1 MDNYHNYKI
10 NREYFH
16 EKVIIMIR
24 RLEQFIK
31 NQGLSVRSFEQSIG
45 ASDGMIR
52 RAIKNNTD
60 IQSKWLSITA
70 DIYPNLDINW
80 LLTGRG
86 FMLKSEST
94 SPTGEHVSDPLP
106 LPTEE
111 SLLYTM
117 YKEEKA
123 ENKELI
129 EQIGALKQ
137 QIKTLEE
144 KIAELQ
150 LSPLPNVASVGS
162 TRIRKSDVVDLGDVQ
177 FVGQ

>member
-1 MDNYHNYKI
+1 
-10 NREYFH
+10 
-16 EKVIIMIR
+16 MIR

-31 NQGLSVRSFEQSIG
+31 NQGLSVRSFEHSIG

>member
-1 MDNYHNYKI
+1 
-10 NREYFH
+10 
-16 EKVIIMIR
+16 MIR

-86 FMLKSEST
+86 SC
-94 SPTGEHVSDPLP
+94 
-106 LPTEE
+106 
-111 SLLYTM
+111 
-117 YKEEKA
+117 
-123 ENKELI
+123 
-129 EQIGALKQ
+129 
-137 QIKTLEE
+137 
-144 KIAELQ
+144 
-150 LSPLPNVASVGS
+150 
-162 TRIRKSDVVDLGDVQ
+162 
-177 FVGQ
+177 

>member
-1 MDNYHNYKI
+1 
-10 NREYFH
+10 
-16 EKVIIMIR
+16 MIR

-137 QIKTLEE
+137 QIKTIGGKDSGVTTIPSSKCCLRWINPDPQ
-144 KIAELQ
+144 KRCC
-150 LSPLPNVASVGS
+150 G
-162 TRIRKSDVVDLGDVQ
+162 LGRCPVC
-177 FVGQ
+177 GTIIIYGNN

>member
-1 MDNYHNYKI
+1 MCCYQKFILFAWLNRHCQVLGLCELFFLFFCTHIVKLFENCLLLWPCYRVTRCNITDNYHNYKI

-80 LLTGRG
+80 LLMRMYFFSG
-86 FMLKSEST
+86 FVPYLSGSI
-94 SPTGEHVSDPLP
+94 SNVYFN
-106 LPTEE
+106 
-111 SLLYTM
+111 SLILFSF
-117 YKEEKA
+117 
-123 ENKELI
+123 L
-129 EQIGALKQ
+129 
-137 QIKTLEE
+137 
-144 KIAELQ
+144 
-150 LSPLPNVASVGS
+150 
-162 TRIRKSDVVDLGDVQ
+162 
-177 FVGQ
+177 F

>member
-1 MDNYHNYKI
+1 
-10 NREYFH
+10 
-16 EKVIIMIR
+16 MIR

-94 SPTGEHVSDPLP
+94 SPRASMFQTHFHCQQKN
-106 LPTEE
+106 
-111 SLLYTM
+111 LYYIQCT
-117 YKEEKA
+117 KK
-123 ENKELI
+123 KR
-129 EQIGALKQ
+129 LKT
-137 QIKTLEE
+137 K
-144 KIAELQ
+144 
-150 LSPLPNVASVGS
+150 N
-162 TRIRKSDVVDLGDVQ
+162 
-177 FVGQ
+177 

>member
-1 MDNYHNYKI
+1 VLHDNT
-10 NREYFH
+10 
-16 EKVIIMIR
+16 
-24 RLEQFIK
+24 
-31 NQGLSVRSFEQSIG
+31 
-45 ASDGMIR
+45 
-52 RAIKNNTD
+52 AIKVD

>member
-1 MDNYHNYKI
+1 MGI
-10 NREYFH
+10 
-16 EKVIIMIR
+16 VQ
-24 RLEQFIK
+24 RLRQFIEIK
-31 NQGLSVRSFEQSIG
+31 GISKYKFYQSTKLSNGSLDKG
-45 ASDGMIR
+45 DNLGSDKCEKILY
-52 RAIKNNTD
+52 AFPELNPD
-60 IQSKWLSITA
+60 
-70 DIYPNLDINW
+70 W

-86 FMLKSEST
+86 SMLKSEST
-94 SPTGEHVSDPLP
+94 SPTGEYVSDSLP
-106 LPTEE
+106 QPMEE

-162 TRIRKSDVVDLGDVQ
+162 TQIRKSDAVDLGDVQ

>member
-1 MDNYHNYKI
+1 
-10 NREYFH
+10 
-16 EKVIIMIR
+16 
-24 RLEQFIK
+24 
-31 NQGLSVRSFEQSIG
+31 
-45 ASDGMIR
+45 MIR

-162 TRIRKSDVVDLGDVQ
+162 TRIRKSDVEDLGDVQ

>member
-1 MDNYHNYKI
+1 
-10 NREYFH
+10 
-16 EKVIIMIR
+16 MIR

-80 LLTGRG
+80 LLTGQG

-111 SLLYTM
+111 SLFIQCT
-117 YKEEKA
+117 KK
-123 ENKELI
+123 KR
-129 EQIGALKQ
+129 LKT
-137 QIKTLEE
+137 K
-144 KIAELQ
+144 
-150 LSPLPNVASVGS
+150 N
-162 TRIRKSDVVDLGDVQ
+162 
-177 FVGQ
+177 

>member
-1 MDNYHNYKI
+1 
-10 NREYFH
+10 
-16 EKVIIMIR
+16 MIR

-86 FMLKSEST
+86 FMLKS
-94 SPTGEHVSDPLP
+94 EHVSDPLP